1 MSLSGRVWP
10 TPPLIHCICLR
21 VIPHPHLFNFTRQT
35 FFCVCLLLS
44 HTILITHGLCFGREE
59 IDGFDQ
65 CLVERESWGNA
76 ETQNR
81 TTAVDSLSF
90 MFELLFLAWRGY
102 SLKHFF
108 SSSYGTF
115 KKLICLYR
123 EGHPSAKWFMKM
135 WYSYI
140 FLSLSE
146 T

>member
-35 FFCVCLLLS
+35 FFWCVSTSFPYDLN
-44 HTILITHGLCFGREE
+44 HTWPVFWQGGNWWFWSVFGGEGILGQRRNTEQDYCTTFIIFYVWAFISGL
-59 IDGFDQ
+59 
-65 CLVERESWGNA
+65 ERLQSQA
-76 ETQNR
+76 
-81 TTAVDSLSF
+81 
-90 MFELLFLAWRGY
+90 
-102 SLKHFF
+102 FF
-108 SSSYGTF
+108 FYGTF

-135 WYSYI
+135 WYSCI